1 MTLATKLFVARGA
14 IYLGAAAG
22 LAFDT
27 NTKDL
32 TLEQLQAHNWF
43 DLMKLA
49 FRINAAW
56 IITVVAFLD
65 GIINKLESH
74 EKNPS

>member
-1 MTLATKLFVARGA
+1 LTLPTKLFIARGA

-27 NTKDL
+27 NTENM
-32 TLEQLQAHNWF
+32 TLAQLQALDWF
-43 DLMKLA
+43 ELMKLS

-56 IITVVAFLD
+56 VITVVAFLD
-65 GIINKLESH
+65 GIITRISN
-74 EKNPS
+74 EKNPN